1 MKTFLIILTVIV
13 CVIIGFYFI
22 SDSMFG
28 EIGKST
34 FRQTTLV
41 SKNGKSKL
49 FLKSENWGL
58 TDDNQTTVISTES
71 NKRFKADS
79 TKEFVFNGLEPFLYQ
94 VNNDTLFLYL
104 RRKIITPEKFESRW
118 TIIQKEIEN
127 PEFMHKIVDPNFH
140 RM

>member
-1 MKTFLIILTVIV
+1 MKTLLIIVAVII

-22 SDSMFG
+22 ADSMFG

-41 SKNGKSKL
+41 SKNGKSNL
-49 FLKSENWGL
+49 FLKSKNWGL
-58 TDDNQTTVISTES
+58 TDDNQTTVISTET
-71 NKRFKADS
+71 NKEFKADS
-79 TKEFVFNGLEPFLYQ
+79 TKEFVFDGLEPFLYQ
-94 VNNDTLFLYL
+94 SKSDTLFLYVQ
-104 RRKIITPEKFESRW
+104 RKVITPKKFKSTW

-127 PEFMHKIVDPNFH
+127 PEFMQKRVDPNFH